1 LPDHLK
7 FGGLGGP
14 HPQLEH
20 PEGSMKGLEEALQ
33 MGFVIEKCN
42 RDEPP

>member
-7 FGGLGGP
+7 FGGPGGP

-20 PEGSMKGLEEALQ
+20 LEYSMKGLEEALK
-33 MGFVIEKCN
+33 MGFVIEKRN